1 MILERLRLQNFRSY
15 RDAEVCFDRGLFL
28 VLGENGSGKTSILEA
43 ISFAL
48 FKEFNGSISDLVH
61 AGMESMSVTLEFSAG
76 GHRYRVERTRRKN
89 ASGAR
94 LQMLD
99 GDGATLLAQGDAEVT
114 REIERCLGIDG
125 QMFLNAIY
133 VRQGEIDQLV
143 TETPAAR
150 KKIVGK
156 LLGIESLQ
164 KAWENMGRLIDE
176 FRHREELLA
185 REAAGKEEVERR
197 LGEQAGALEE
207 KEERLH
213 ELRQLLLRH
222 RAEADQRRD
231 ALAEFERREREH
243 RECSVRKSSAQERLG
258 EQRRRL
264 EALRRELAGI
274 SAAEKSI
281 RTLAGEVERIAPLE
295 RLAEALSEREKL
307 AGVLKALEREIG
319 GLKEASLRTQ
329 QALKRELGRCREL
342 LGGEIEGPEEVRAA
356 LARAIS
362 RLDAAIEE
370 RERLRQHAREAI
382 GQKNGRIG
390 ELKGDLERLWSAGA
404 GCPLC
409 GAPLSPDR
417 CQELQRAY
425 AGEISGLETELRERE
440 KEVERLESEL
450 RMARGERDSLQK
462 SVNPEVLERLVNEG
476 NLQYERLLERLEE
489 QKERESDFMTLDS
502 RAGEIATS
510 LDMPDGTGLEEVRRM
525 LKRLRGSER
534 EYQRL
539 MGLCGR
545 RPELEE
551 EIGILE
557 EGMGALEGELAGLE
571 VRLRE
576 ISYDPEAHGQAKR
589 EWERL
594 AAEQQQRE
602 REEAGLERE
611 IVLIRERISE
621 LEKEL
626 DRLSRK
632 AEELER
638 VRAFVLGLHKIRGI
652 FDKDGVQRRLR
663 MIARPL
669 VERHLRTFFAEFN
682 FDYSDV
688 QIDDDYGITL
698 FGPAGETRVPMM
710 SGGERIAVAIAIRLA
725 LARALAGGAVPL
737 LLLDEPTVHLD
748 AHRRRDLVQVFR
760 RLESIPQMLIVTHD
774 EEIQEAADTAILVRK
789 SRGISTVEPF
799 TGRDEARAPPI

>member
-99 GDGATLLAQGDAEVT
+99 GEGAILLAQGDAEVT

-164 KAWENMGRLIDE
+164 KAWENMGRVIDE
-176 FRHREELLA
+176 FRH
-185 REAAGKEEVERR
+185 KEERLMSEVARKKDVERR
-197 LGEQAGALEE
+197 LGEQAGALRE
-207 KEERLH
+207 KEARLH
-213 ELRQLLLRH
+213 ELGQSLLRL
-222 RAEADQRRD
+222 RAEVKQRRD
-231 ALAEFERREREH
+231 ALAEFERREREY
-243 RECSVRKSSAQERLG
+243 RDCSQRKCSIQERLG

-264 EALRRELAGI
+264 EALQKKLAEI
-274 SAAEKSI
+274 SAAERSI
-281 RTLAGEVERIAPLE
+281 HTLAGEVERIAPLE
-295 RLAEALSEREKL
+295 RLVEVLSARERI
-307 AGVLKALEREIG
+307 AGTLKGLEREIG
-319 GLKEASLRTQ
+319 GLMEQSLETQ
-329 QALKRELGRCREL
+329 QELRRELGRCREL
-342 LGGEIEGPEEVRAA
+342 LGEEVGGPEEVREA
-356 LARAIS
+356 LDRAIS
-362 RLDAAIEE
+362 RLDAEIGE
-370 RERLRQHAREAI
+370 RERFRQDAREAI
-382 GQKNGRIG
+382 GQKNGRIE
-390 ELKGDLERLWSAGA
+390 ELRGNLGRLRAAGA
-404 GCPLC
+404 ECPLC
-409 GAPLSPDR
+409 GSPVSSDR
-417 CQELQRAY
+417 SQMLQREY
-425 AGEISGLETELRERE
+425 IGEISRLERELREQQNRI
-440 KEVERLESEL
+440 ERLEMEL
-450 RMARGERDSLQK
+450 RTARAERDRLQK
-462 SVNPEVLERLVNEG
+462 TVNMEMLERLVNEG
-476 NLQYERLLERLEE
+476 NLQYERLLDRLEE
-489 QKERESDFMTLDS
+489 QKKHESDFMTQDS
-502 RAGEIATS
+502 RAREIAAS
-510 LDMPDGTGLEEVRRM
+510 LRMPDGTGLEEANKM
-525 LKRLRGSER
+525 LKSLRARER

-539 MGLCGR
+539 MGLCTHR
-545 RPELEE
+545 QELEE
-551 EIGILE
+551 EVGILAKGIGAVE
-557 EGMGALEGELAGLE
+557 EELAGLE
-571 VRLRE
+571 GRIRE
-576 ISYDPEAHGQAKR
+576 ISYDQETHGQAKQ

-594 AAEQQQRE
+594 TAEQQQRE

-611 IVLIRERISE
+611 IGLMKGGISE
-621 LEKEL
+621 LEKDL
-626 DRLSRK
+626 DQLSRK

-638 VRAFVLGLHKIRGI
+638 VQVFVARLHKIRRI
-652 FDKDGVQRRLR
+652 FDKDGVQKRLR
-663 MIARPL
+663 MIAQPL

-688 QIDDDYGITL
+688 QVDEDYGITL
-698 FGPAGETRVPMM
+698 YGPAGETRVPMM

-725 LARALAGGAVPL
+725 LARALAGGAVEL

-774 EEIQEAADTAILVRK
+774 EEIQEAADTAIMVRK
-789 SRGISTVEPF
+789 SRGISSIEPF
-799 TGRDEARAPPI
+799 AGGEEAKELSV